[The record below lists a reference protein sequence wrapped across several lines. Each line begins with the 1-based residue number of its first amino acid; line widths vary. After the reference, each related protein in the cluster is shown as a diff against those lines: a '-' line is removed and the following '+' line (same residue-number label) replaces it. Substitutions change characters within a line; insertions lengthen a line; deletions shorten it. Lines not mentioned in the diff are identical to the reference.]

1 MKKTP
6 RTTRILAAVLCLL
19 LLAALSAVFLTSYHR
34 THHAAVLEYH
44 CVEEVPF
51 SAAEDLFVTP
61 QDLED
66 QILALQEE
74 GYRFV
79 FAGEVNPV
87 CFQKTVCLTFDDG
100 YKDNLTEL
108 LPILERTGAKAT
120 VFVPTDLIGF
130 NEYFLT
136 KEELKTLAASP
147 LIEIGSHGVGH
158 RDILELSDGELLE
171 ELQNS
176 KALLEELTGQSITVY
191 SYPEGHY
198 TWEQAKMA
206 GEIYRNCF
214 TAAGRN
220 VYLGLR
226 NHRNILP
233 RIPVYRGESGQD
245 LIEKLRSASPGRDV
259 YSGY

>member
-1 MKKTP
+1 MKTP
-6 RTTRILAAVLCLL
+6 VLPRILKTA
-19 LLAALSAVFLTSYHR
+19 AALCICLVLACAFGISRHR
-34 THHAAVLEYH
+34 THHAVVLEYH

-51 SAAEDLFVTP
+51 SGAEELFVRP
-61 QDLED
+61 EDLED
-66 QILALQEE
+66 QILALQKE

-79 FAGEVNPV
+79 FARDVNPV

-108 LPILERTGAKAT
+108 LPVLERTGAKAT
-120 VFVPTDLIGF
+120 VFVPTDLLGF

-136 KEELKTLAASP
+136 EEELKTLADSP
-147 LIEIGSHGVGH
+147 LIEIGSHGVSH
-158 RDILELSDGELLE
+158 RDILELSDEELLG

-220 VYLGLR
+220 FYLGLR
-226 NHRNILP
+226 NHRNVLP
-233 RIPVYRGESGQD
+233 RIPVYRGESGRD
-245 LIEKLRSASPGRDV
+245 LIEKLRSAEPGRDV